1 MNTLEENENVPNMYN
16 DSELKVQNVLKTY
29 DENKDSLSKYWD
41 EYRNQFLEDFDENS
55 YAPTDRWSVPKLRDK
70 YLSQRLTPEL
80 AMLQVKAKPRQREAI
95 VRFEQFVLD
104 DEFLWLDWDVY
115 ESILVIWWIIS
126 RNKKIREIVILAWIG
141 SWKSF
146 LSNLLTAY
154 DTYTI
159 LCLKDPHD
167 YYRLSKDK
175 PITIMNMGLSAGQ
188 AKKVV
193 FAWLKSMITQSKW
206 FRRQFINPQEEIQTW
221 RIIFK
226 RAIWLTPR
234 WKILSRDILALESWN
249 SAETTPIGMNLFSMT
264 LDEAAFYIDIEWRNQ
279 AEDIYFAAQSRIKS
293 RFGSDHGKVIII
305 SSPRYE
311 KDFITEKYHE
321 WQKYKDVMFS
331 ISLPTWKAKDRKK
344 MKKEVFIFD
353 NVNYQIR
360 TEEEFEKKEWW
371 FKISEEQRQKLKFL
385 DDEMDRTHWLI
396 PMDFHDSFNRSPE
409 KSMRDLWAKPTDTIE
424 AFFKNRTDIDKS
436 MSHWWT
442 NRVDKMWVRNVEN
455 PPMEQ
460 VYIHIDIWMNRNW
473 KWDCAWIAVCR
484 CIWFDK
490 ENDYKPIIVYDFI
503 EQVKAW
509 SKKEIQIEDL
519 RAKVFELVYWW
530 RKIGRV
536 TLDSFQSFD
545 TVQIL
550 NSKGIRTENLSVDVT
565 PQPYESLREWFRAGT
580 VIIPENSV
588 LRQEL
593 KELERVKWAKVD
605 HPPKWSKDIS
615 DAVAWAYFS
624 CITDLWNAYV
634 GNVKSSVRVKR

>member
-1 MNTLEENENVPNMYN
+1 MNVIKDDEIMLESTQPVEEVMQKLA
-16 DSELKVQNVLKTY
+16 DSKY
-29 DENKDSLSKYWD
+29 DEAFWKKFLDGFEESDYWMA
-41 EYRNQFLEDFDENS
+41 ERGSQ
-55 YAPTDRWSVPKLRDK
+55 PKLKDK
-70 YLSQRLTPEL
+70 YLSQWLTPEI
-80 AMLQVKAKPRQREAI
+80 AQLQLKAKKHLREPV

-104 DEFLWLDWDVY
+104 EEYLWLDWDVY
-115 ESILVIWWIIS
+115 EMILVIGWCIM
-126 RNKKIREIVILAWIG
+126 RNPKLREVVILAWIG

-206 FRRQFINPQEEIQTW
+206 FRRQFINPQDEILNT

-226 RAIWLTPR
+226 RPIWLTPR
-234 WKILSRDILALESWN
+234 GKIIARDVLALESGN

-264 LDEAAFYIDIEWRNQ
+264 LDEAAFYIDTDGRNQ

-293 RFGSDHGKVIII
+293 RFGSDHGRVIII

-321 WQKYKDVMFS
+321 GQKFPDVMFS
-331 ISLPTWKAKDRKK
+331 IALPTWRVKDRKK
-344 MKKEVFIFD
+344 LKNEVFVFD
-353 NVNYQIR
+353 CINYVIY
-360 TEEEFEKKEWW
+360 
-371 FKISEEQRQKLKFL
+371 SEEQWKTHELWWEISPYQREKLKFNDEVL
-385 DDEMDRTHWLI
+385 DKSYRII
-396 PMDFHDSFNRSPE
+396 PLDFHDSFNRSPE
-409 KSMRDLWAKPTDTIE
+409 KSMRDLWARPTDTIE
-424 AFFKNRTDIDKS
+424 AFFKIRTDIDKA
-436 MSHWWT
+436 MSYWWK
-442 NRVDKMWVRNVEN
+442 NRVDDMWVRDTDN
-455 PPMEQ
+455 PPNEP
-460 VYIHIDIWMNRNW
+460 VYIHIDIWMNKNW
-473 KWDCAWIAVCR
+473 KWDCAWISVCR
-484 CIWFDK
+484 CIWYDK
-490 ENDYKPIIVYDFI
+490 DNDYKPIVVYDFI

-519 RAKVFELVYWW
+519 RAKVLSLAYAWW
-530 RKIGRV
+530 NIGRV

-565 PQPYESLREWFRAGT
+565 PQPYESLREWFRAWT
-580 VIIPENSV
+580 VYLPEHAV
-588 LRQEL
+588 LKTEL
-593 KELERVKWAKVD
+593 RELEWVKWAKVD
-605 HPPKWSKDIS
+605 HPPKWSKDVS
-615 DAVAWAYFS
+615 DSVAGSYYS
-624 CITDLWNAYV
+624 CITDLWDAYIWH
-634 GNVKSSVRVKR
+634 VKSSVRIKR